1 MEGCVQN
8 VSSCIYIMLGH
19 ELFQGWLGA
28 YSVVYWSVNEETL
41 SPHFTSVTVELLGVE
56 KIQ

>member
-1 MEGCVQN
+1 
-8 VSSCIYIMLGH
+8 MLGH
-19 ELFQGWLGA
+19 ELFQGWLED

-41 SPHFTSVTVELLGVE
+41 SPHFTSVIAELLGVE